1 MKNENAA
8 VQKNKKGK
16 GKVTE
21 EKNDEEEKYLKPLR
35 EPTENEKRNMLA
47 KSVEIMI
54 IQTLENHVYKFGN
67 QIRRQ
72 NEGGPIGLALTGE
85 IADWDKEYLKKLAAA
100 GINPGIYER
109 FKDDITILLESVEPG
124 VKFDGEKLFI
134 DNEKKLLDEQKSD
147 EEITMEIVKEIANSV
162 DDMTKFTVDYPSN
175 HECGKMPILDV
186 EAGINKEKENLIEYE
201 FYEKPTKNKF
211 LILSDSAIASK
222 QKRTIL
228 TQECLRRLR
237 NTQIGLGREV
247 QIKHLNKYMVK
258 MKNSGYKAEYR
269 RQILNSS
276 DKAFTQ
282 MVKDDQMGVK
292 PLFRDKN
299 WNKESRKKEK
309 ETKRKN
315 WYKEKR
321 NYLGKNKVE
330 YTSVLIVPVT
340 KGGTLVKELQ
350 EREEEVNK
358 YSNERVKMIEDAG
371 LRLKDILVDKN
382 PFPNSKCEKKKKCFI
397 CDSNEKEDPKIP
409 CNSDN
414 VGYRLE
420 CDTCFS
426 KGKIKVYEGETGR
439 SARIRAKE
447 HMADFKNKRQK
458 SVLFKHKE
466 NDHKHEEMHV
476 KMKITQKFT
485 DPLTRQANEAVRISN
500 RKTGELLNSKS
511 EFHHPPVT
519 RITVGRTPIGM
530 S

>member
-1 MKNENAA
+1 
-8 VQKNKKGK
+8 
-16 GKVTE
+16 
-21 EKNDEEEKYLKPLR
+21 
-35 EPTENEKRNMLA
+35 
-47 KSVEIMI
+47 
-54 IQTLENHVYKFGN
+54 
-67 QIRRQ
+67 
-72 NEGGPIGLALTGE
+72 
-85 IADWDKEYLKKLAAA
+85 
-100 GINPGIYER
+100 
-109 FKDDITILLESVEPG
+109 
-124 VKFDGEKLFI
+124 
-134 DNEKKLLDEQKSD
+134 
-147 EEITMEIVKEIANSV
+147 
-162 DDMTKFTVDYPSN
+162 
-175 HECGKMPILDV
+175 
-186 EAGINKEKENLIEYE
+186 
-201 FYEKPTKNKF
+201 
-211 LILSDSAIASK
+211 
-222 QKRTIL
+222 
-228 TQECLRRLR
+228 
-237 NTQIGLGREV
+237 
-247 QIKHLNKYMVK
+247 

-397 CDSNEKEDPKIP
+397 CDSNQKEDPKIP

-426 KGKIKVYEGETGR
+426 KGKIKVDEGEMGR

-447 HMADFKNKRQK
+447 HVADFKNKRQK

-519 RITVGRTPIGM
+519 RITVERTPIGM